1 MNHKIR
7 HINGKEDISYC
18 KDRYQDDLINNEFDD
33 EYDDENIILGLN
45 DSDNGNGN
53 DSGNDIDVNN
63 IISKYMNLSII
74 NKNKNKTNN
83 EKKIV
88 ERSLEKHYFTLLPN
102 EIWIIIFKYLNYDD
116 LVNLLNL
123 GNVNKN
129 ILFDFIELKSREY
142 WHKVYLGHLK
152 NYFNSEL
159 NMIRGAIE
167 NYGILQIIGSDLGVV
182 NYSDFDCFQQ
192 MQRTEYHVSKIFDNL
207 IAPVNNND
215 NDNDNDNK
223 IKNNIEKVY
232 LELSNFEN
240 KKAIQVIIDNF
251 PNKTAKC
258 IINEYI
264 KAQKT

>member
-7 HINGKEDISYC
+7 HKNGEKDISYC
-18 KDRYQDDLINNEFDD
+18 KDRYHDDLING
-33 EYDDENIILGLN
+33 EYGEEYGDENIILDLN
-45 DSDNGNGN
+45 EKDNANNIG
-53 DSGNDIDVNN
+53 IDVNN
-63 IISKYMNLSII
+63 IISKYMNLSI
-74 NKNKNKTNN
+74 KNKNKSKNRN
-83 EKKIV
+83 EKV
-88 ERSLEKHYFTLLPN
+88 EESLEKHYFTILPN

-129 ILFDFIELKSREY
+129 ILFDFIEFKSREY
-142 WHKVYLGHLK
+142 WHKVYLGHMK
-152 NYFNSEL
+152 NYLNSEL
-159 NMIRGAIE
+159 NMIKGAIE

-192 MQRTEYHVSKIFDNL
+192 MQKTEYHVSKIFDNL
-207 IAPVNNND
+207 IASIND
-215 NDNDNDNK
+215 NDNVNDNK
-223 IKNNIEKVY
+223 KKNNIEKIY

-258 IINEYI
+258 IINKYI